1 MLAMIA
7 ALVIKERALLAS
19 SFDAV
24 FWACLAL
31 NIGSMVIGLL
41 IAKLSNLNLTDSLTL
56 GIEVGIQNASL
67 AILIAISFLNNLSC
81 T

>member
-41 IAKLSNLNLTDSLTL
+41 IAKLSNLNLTD
-56 GIEVGIQNASL
+56 
-67 AILIAISFLNNLSC
+67 
-81 T
+81 